1 MPERKGDRM
10 SAYLIPLVLSFIG
23 LILAFATYRNIRRG
37 GARFYT
43 LEREAMLRRAMLTLA
58 GSIAFFSFAVGYL
71 IYTDQPATPA
81 GDPPGEGEVVEE
93 GEPVANPTPESLQ
106 LETFPPTPTLT
117 ATPDVNIPTATP
129 TPIIC
134 RAVVEGTSGNGL
146 KLRDTPNGDEIM
158 ILQDG
163 SILTLS
169 QSEAAQEAGGFVW
182 RKVKSITGQEGWV
195 AEDFI
200 SIGAPCE

>member
-10 SAYLIPLVLSFIG
+10 SAYLIPLALSFIG

-43 LEREAMLRRAMLTLA
+43 LEREAMLRRAMLTWPAASPFSRLPLA
-58 GSIAFFSFAVGYL
+58 ISS
-71 IYTDQPATPA
+71 TPTNQPRLPETLQARV
-81 GDPPGEGEVVEE
+81 EVVEE

-129 TPIIC
+129 TP
-134 RAVVEGTSGNGL
+134 L
-146 KLRDTPNGDEIM
+146 F
-158 ILQDG
+158 
-163 SILTLS
+163 
-169 QSEAAQEAGGFVW
+169 AG
-182 RKVKSITGQEGWV
+182 RS
-195 AEDFI
+195 
-200 SIGAPCE
+200 